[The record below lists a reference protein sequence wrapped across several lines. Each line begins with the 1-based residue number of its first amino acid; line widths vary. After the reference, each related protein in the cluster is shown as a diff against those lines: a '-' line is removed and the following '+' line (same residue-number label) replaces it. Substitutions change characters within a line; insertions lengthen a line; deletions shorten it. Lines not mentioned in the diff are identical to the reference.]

1 MKSTKIVFGG
11 ILAVVFAA
19 AFTACSGPTTPE
31 PPATGGI
38 VGNVVFSRGLDDGLR
53 VTVRLKAN
61 GGVVDSRDVVN
72 DQAPGGVP
80 FEFDGVPYGTYC
92 LYALVLGESRRMRG
106 VTVRAGQVY
115 TISHD
120 IIINIGGCDCGT
132 VPDACGCGTI
142 PAPCG
147 CSYGNVPGCGCDLEE
162 GNACT
167 GQCTDT
173 VCNCGV
179 TGGGCACGLSD
190 GDACGCGAIP
200 SPCGCSYGNVPG
212 CGCGLE
218 EGNACTGQ
226 CTDTVCNCGVT
237 GGGCA
242 CGLTDDDRCDCL
254 PNVAASIILS
264 RDTLFFVEGA
274 DVTYY
279 LIHAKVKPETAA
291 NQMVVWVSD
300 NPEVVRVAASM
311 VPRLGISGPESS
323 VRVKAVGPGVATIT
337 ATAMGGGS
345 VELRATI
352 AVTVSTEGIVFTRSD
367 DGYAYAVTGFTGT
380 SSDVVIPA
388 VHNGLPVVAIGYRAF
403 NNTGLTSVYIPDS
416 VVSIGTAAFWVN
428 EIVDV
433 TIGNG
438 VTYIGPF
445 AFRANRLTCVV
456 IPDSVTHIR
465 FGAFEDNFLT
475 GVVIPNNV
483 IYIENGAFRNN
494 LLTDLSIGNNVTY
507 IGPSVFRDNL
517 ITSLE
522 IPDTVTRIGAR
533 AFYGGNMITGAMV
546 IPHSVTYIGDR
557 AFLGNDITSI
567 TLGSNVERI
576 DNRAFFG
583 NRISGEVVIPDSVI
597 FMGDNTFADNYITS
611 VIFGNGLVTMWDNAF
626 QDNLIVSVTFGDN
639 NSLARIGWRV
649 FQNNLL
655 TEVTI
660 PDNVTDILN
669 YAFQGNELTDITIPA
684 GVTINND
691 AAMGTHGAAFRTLYN
706 GNGRLAGTY
715 VFADNAWTLQP

>member
-254 PNVAASIILS
+254 PNVASSIILS

-323 VRVKAVGPGVATIT
+323 VKVEAVGPGVATIT
-337 ATAMGGGS
+337 AAAMGGGL

-352 AVTVSTEGIVFTRSD
+352 AVTVSTKGIEFTRSD

-380 SSDVVIPA
+380 PGDLVIPA
-388 VHNGLPVVAIGYRAF
+388 VHNGLPVESVGFGAF
-403 NNTGLTSVYIPDS
+403 FSSQITGK
-416 VVSIGTAAFWVN
+416 VVVPES
-428 EIVDV
+428 
-433 TIGNG
+433 
-438 VTYIGPF
+438 VTYIG
-445 AFRANRLTCVV
+445 
-456 IPDSVTHIR
+456 DH
-465 FGAFEDNFLT
+465 
-475 GVVIPNNV
+475 
-483 IYIENGAFRNN
+483 AFRNN
-494 LLTDLSIGNNVTY
+494 GITGITLGGNVAVIGDHA
-507 IGPSVFRDNL
+507 FRDNI
-517 ITSLE
+517 ITGSPV
-522 IPDTVTRIGAR
+522 IPDTVTRIGTR
-533 AFYGGNMITGAMV
+533 AFYGGNMITGAMI
-546 IPHSVTYIGDR
+546 IPEGVTYIGDR
-557 AFLGNDITSI
+557 SFYRNDITGI
-567 TLGSNVERI
+567 TLGNNVERI

-583 NRISGEVVIPDSVI
+583 NRIGGEVVIPDSVTY
-597 FMGDNTFADNYITS
+597 MGDNTFTGNYITG
-611 VIFGNGLVTMWDNAF
+611 VILGNGLETMWDSAF
-626 QDNLIVSVTFGDN
+626 QDNLIASVTFGDN
-639 NSLARIGWRV
+639 NSLARIGVAV
-649 FQNNLL
+649 FRNNLL
-655 TEVTI
+655 TEITI
-660 PDNVTDILN
+660 PDNVENISN
-669 YAFQGNELTDITIPA
+669 NAFQDNELTRITIPA
-684 GVTINND
+684 DVGIGN
-691 AAMGTHGAAFRTLYN
+691 AASMGTHGAAFLTLYN
-706 GNGRLAGTY
+706 GNDRLAGTY
-715 VFADNAWTLQP
+715 VFADNAWTLQQ